1 MTDVSDLL
9 DGKGRSVYTTNPQIT
24 VRDALKI
31 MAEKKIGALVVIS
44 EGRIAGIFS
53 ERDFARKSIAVNGFS
68 MDTPVGDLMSS
79 PVYYVLPGQSV
90 EECMTLMTE
99 KRFRHLP
106 VLDEDVLIGIISI
119 GDVVKNLMKEKN
131 AAIHDLESY
140 ILKNKE

>member
-9 DGKGRSVYTTNPQIT
+9 DVKGRSVWSIRPELP
-24 VRDALKI
+24 VGEALKI

-44 EGRIAGIFS
+44 EGKIAGIFS
-53 ERDFARKSIAVNGFS
+53 ERDFARKSIVINDFS
-68 MDTPVGDLMSS
+68 MDAPVSDLMSS
-79 PVYYVLPGQSV
+79 PVYYVLPRQSV
-90 EECMTLMTE
+90 EDCMTLMTE

-119 GDVVKNLMKEKN
+119 GDVVNNLMKEKN
-131 AAIHDLESY
+131 AAINDLESY